1 MENTIEPIN
10 KNLQQVEEDREAE
23 VKSGGSE
30 EDKEGN
36 KKIEKNST
44 FNILSDSQKHV
55 LKGFIG
61 MMIVIAMST
70 AFVLMLNIL
79 RG

>member
-1 MENTIEPIN
+1 MSS
-10 KNLQQVEEDREAE
+10 EDEKEA
-23 VKSGGSE
+23 
-30 EDKEGN
+30 D
-36 KKIEKNST
+36 KKIEKSST
-44 FNILSDSQKHV
+44 FNILSDQQKHV
-55 LKGFIG
+55 LKGFVG